1 MAQVRTVDWI
11 AVIVLL
17 IAGCQPSESSDAGSK
32 AQAAPFEQNER
43 IVFFGDSITE
53 QGQEQPGGYVNLVR
67 DSLHEAYPEQDV
79 EVIGAGISGNKVPN
93 LLERVEE
100 DVLAKDPSTVV
111 VYIGI
116 NDVWHWKLNENG
128 GTPKDAYREGLNTLV
143 DTLQQ
148 ADARVLL
155 CTPSVIG
162 EKPAGANDQDEML
175 DEYAAI
181 SREVASKQ
189 NAQVCDLR
197 SAFQKYLAQHN
208 QESKSKGV
216 LTVDGVHLNEKG
228 NQFVARQM
236 IDALM
241 SSENERR

>member
-1 MAQVRTVDWI
+1 MTQIRAVGLV

-17 IAGCQPSESSDAGSK
+17 IAGCQPSQSSDAEGE
-32 AQAAPFEQNER
+32 AQTVPFEQNER

-67 DSLHEAYPEQDV
+67 DSLKEAYPERNI
-79 EVIGAGISGNKVPN
+79 EVIGAGISGNKVPD

-111 VYIGI
+111 IYIGI
-116 NDVWHWKLNENG
+116 NDVWHWKLNESG
-128 GTPKDAYREGLNTLV
+128 GTPKDAYRKGLNTLV

-148 ADARVLL
+148 AGARVLL

-162 EKPAGANDQDEML
+162 EKSAGTNEQDEML

-181 SREVASKQ
+181 SREVAANQ
-189 NAQVCDLR
+189 HAGVCDLR
-197 SAFQKYLAQHN
+197 SAFQDYLAQHN
-208 QESKSKGV
+208 KENKAEGI

-228 NQFVARQM
+228 NVFVARQM
-236 IDALM
+236 INALK
-241 SSENERR
+241 SSEEKSS